1 MKNTN
6 SVRREVDDISKNE
19 EYKVWLIKNKE
30 FVKLKSINYD
40 TQTVDTAE
48 YGVLNFDEVN
58 ISKYISRN
66 DIRGNK
72 IFTGDIVKV
81 KEPFSLGLLG
91 LGISNEI
98 RAYVTNY
105 KGYWIIKDVKTE
117 KIFYLKDF
125 EKIEIIGNVWENKE
139 LLK

>member
-19 EYKVWLIKNKE
+19 EYKVWVIKNKE

-40 TQTVDTAE
+40 TQTVNTAE

-66 DIRGNK
+66 DIKGNK

>member
-19 EYKVWLIKNKE
+19 EYKVWVIKNKE
-30 FVKLKSINYD
+30 FVKLKSINYG
-40 TQTVDTAE
+40 TQTVDTAK

-66 DIRGNK
+66 DIKGNK

>member
-6 SVRREVDDISKNE
+6 SVRKEVDDISKNE
-19 EYKVWLIKNKE
+19 EYRVWVIKNKE

-66 DIRGNK
+66 DIRENK
-72 IFTGDIVKV
+72 IFTGDIIKS

-117 KIFYLKDF
+117 KIFDIKDF

>member
-19 EYKVWLIKNKE
+19 EYKVWIIKNKE

>member
-19 EYKVWLIKNKE
+19 EYKVWGIKNKE

-58 ISKYISRN
+58 ISKYISRS
-66 DIRGNK
+66 DIKGNK

>member
-19 EYKVWLIKNKE
+19 EYKVWVIKNKE
-30 FVKLKSINYD
+30 FVKLKSINYG

-66 DIRGNK
+66 DIKGNK

>member
-19 EYKVWLIKNKE
+19 EYRVWIIKNKE

-72 IFTGDIVKV
+72 IFTGDIIKA

-91 LGISNEI
+91 LGINNEI

>member
-30 FVKLKSINYD
+30 FVTLQSINYD

>member
-19 EYKVWLIKNKE
+19 EYKVWIIKNKE
-30 FVKLKSINYD
+30 FVKLKSIDYD

-66 DIRGNK
+66 DIKGNK

-91 LGISNEI
+91 LGISNGI